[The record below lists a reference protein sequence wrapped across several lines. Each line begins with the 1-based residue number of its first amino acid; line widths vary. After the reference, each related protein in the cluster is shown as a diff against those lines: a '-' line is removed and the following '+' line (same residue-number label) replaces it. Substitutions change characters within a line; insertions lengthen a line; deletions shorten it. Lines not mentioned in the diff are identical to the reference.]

1 MGGLLQAVRGMFGG
15 APPAQPGTPP
25 SPQGLDQSK
34 ALKYVQDR
42 WTELKNAYVV
52 YHQGIWEAF
61 LFYAGEL
68 WLDWDDGGKV
78 WQPQQPNDEWVPR
91 PRINRF
97 SPTVDAIASNFYQ
110 LPEVEAVA

>member
-15 APPAQPGTPP
+15 APPSQPDAT
-25 SPQGLDQSK
+25 SSAPQTSGLDPSK
-34 ALKYVQDR
+34 ALKFVQDR

-52 YHQGIWEAF
+52 YHQAIWEAF
-61 LFYAGEL
+61 LFYAGQM
-68 WLDWDDGGKV
+68 WLDWDDARKV

-110 LPEVEAVA
+110 L